1 MFISLE
7 FLNINIP
14 EAEFRTYVYITAFI
28 YLYFQN
34 QIFALLNNN
43 NDGED
48 EDFSVPASHTSTVH
62 APRKNPK

>member
-7 FLNINIP
+7 FLYINIP

-43 NDGED
+43 DGED